1 MLCWRP
7 FLFICPTSDS
17 AHPLSGASFPGG
29 PAPVGRRG
37 LPAGH
42 EEEAVYDD
50 ADAGGSSAFL
60 FSLFCVCVCFLHSD
74 YRRFS
79 HRAPEGLYADL
90 PASSGA
96 GGGYDENPYGDASS
110 GYHNED
116 TAYGEVTPTQVGW
129 VCMLWD

>member
-1 MLCWRP
+1 L
-7 FLFICPTSDS
+7 
-17 AHPLSGASFPGG
+17 GAAAFP
-29 PAPVGRRG
+29 PATRRRQSTTMRT
-37 LPAGH
+37 P
-42 EEEAVYDD
+42 EAAVR
-50 ADAGGSSAFL
+50 F
-60 FSLFCVCVCFLHSD
+60 FSLFFCVCVCILHSD